1 MFFTADMLIAHAI
14 GDYIIQSDYMAQQK
28 TSKNLPA
35 FLHAFTYTIPFL
47 FLTQNPLALAFIMIT
62 HFIIDRW
69 RLARYVCWI
78 KNFIQPKTIVIGKH
92 FMLANRRVNVDNSW
106 ENIAG
111 VKDTLS
117 RNHKWEDCNVTGYH
131 KDRPPWLAFWLLIIT
146 DNLMHIICNA
156 ITLNILG

>member
-1 MFFTADMLIAHAI
+1 MFFTADMFVAHAI
-14 GDYIIQSDYMAQQK
+14 GDYVIQSDWMATEK
-28 TSKNLPA
+28 TKKSLA
-35 FLHAFTYTIPFL
+35 AAVHAFTYTLPFL

-78 KNFIQPKTIVIGKH
+78 KNFLQPKTTVLGYHYMMAGHRI
-92 FMLANRRVNVDNSW
+92 NVNESW
-106 ENIAG
+106 
-111 VKDTLS
+111 KDISYVQETLS

-156 ITLNILG
+156 LALNLLG